1 MKLGISLPNTLAPE
15 VDRRLMLDWARL
27 ADEAGFSSFGTI
39 DKPNYDS
46 WDPLATLAAAAA
58 VTERARLT
66 TTILQLPNRNEV
78 LVAKQAAVID
88 RLSAGRMVLGVG
100 QGAREDDFEVFGAK
114 FLGRARRLE
123 AQVPRIREV
132 WAGAPAADED
142 RGVLGP
148 APVQEPGPPIWIG
161 GASEPAVARA
171 VRLGDGYVFG
181 TRGPDWMA
189 EHTPKIREDAVA
201 QGEAGLHRRR
211 HRLCRSRQ
219 RSGEGTR
226 GGGAPRPPLLRPAMD
241 GAGEAD
247 PPRAAG
253 GDRRG
258 GGGVYRRRPRRA
270 DPLRGDPSP
279 RPGRTAG
286 RAGSRATK
294 RVALDSLGNARRNCG
309 QGAGS

>member
-1 MKLGISLPNTLAPE
+1 MERMKLGISLPNTLAPD

-46 WDPLATLAAAAA
+46 WDPLGTLAAAAA

-88 RLSAGRMVLGVG
+88 RLSEGRMVLGVG
-100 QGAREDDFEVFGAK
+100 QGARKDDFEVFGAK
-114 FLGRARRLE
+114 FLGRARRFE

-132 WAGAPAADED
+132 WTAARAADED

-148 APVQEPGPPIWIG
+148 EPVQEPGPPIWIG

-189 EHTPKIREDAVA
+189 EHTPKIREDAAA
-201 QGEAGLHRRR
+201 QGKPDFTVAGIAYVGVGNDPAKALEEATHHVLRYYGRLWTAPEKLIHHGPPDAIAEAVEAYAAAGLDELILFAEIP
-211 HRLCRSRQ
+211 RLDQ
-219 RSGEGTR
+219 VEQL
-226 GGGAPRPPLLRPAMD
+226 AELVPAQQNVLR
-241 GAGEAD
+241 
-247 PPRAAG
+247 
-253 GDRRG
+253 
-258 GGGVYRRRPRRA
+258 
-270 DPLRGDPSP
+270 
-279 RPGRTAG
+279 
-286 RAGSRATK
+286 
-294 RVALDSLGNARRNCG
+294 
-309 QGAGS
+309 